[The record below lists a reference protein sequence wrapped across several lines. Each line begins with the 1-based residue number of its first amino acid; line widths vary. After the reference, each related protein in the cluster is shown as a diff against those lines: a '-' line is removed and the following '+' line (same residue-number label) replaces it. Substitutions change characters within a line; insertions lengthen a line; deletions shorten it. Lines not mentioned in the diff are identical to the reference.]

1 MYDMGRLVLLE
12 ELSSLLLVPMSD
24 IALIAYACHANSR
37 CVPQVRLRGANK
49 EPFLATA
56 LSEVRVCGLVLD
68 NILDAL
74 ADETSTTSNKDSS
87 RHCFRCRRLP
97 VAIDRELW
105 GWVNEDVEEDV
116 SDPTKLL
123 TFSWALAI
131 HADCA
136 RRASWECRERPVFAI
151 ILPGSGLEDI
161 EIIRPAT

>member
-24 IALIAYACHANSR
+24 IALIAYVCHANSR

-116 SDPTKLL
+116 SDLPSYLRSHGRLRSTL
-123 TFSWALAI
+123 TARV
-131 HADCA
+131 A
-136 RRASWECRERPVFAI
+136 RRGNVASALYSR
-151 ILPGSGLEDI
+151 SYYLEDI
-161 EIIRPAT
+161 EVMRPAT